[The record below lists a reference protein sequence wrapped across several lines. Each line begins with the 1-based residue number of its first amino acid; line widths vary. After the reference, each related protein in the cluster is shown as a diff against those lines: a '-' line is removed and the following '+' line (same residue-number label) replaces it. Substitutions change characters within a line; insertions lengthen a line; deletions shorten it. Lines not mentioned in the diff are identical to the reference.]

1 MSEVISL
8 LVIMSI
14 WTNSFVLLTSYVLD
28 KLNYSM
34 GCFETSQYP
43 FGIRLKQL
51 AYRRTDCFTHTY
63 ISLVN
68 TVSLKLTTSKNHN

>member
-34 GCFETSQYP
+34 GLFRDKPIPVWHKAETT
-43 FGIRLKQL
+43 G
-51 AYRRTDCFTHTY
+51 
-63 ISLVN
+63 V
-68 TVSLKLTTSKNHN
+68 SKN